1 MKLRNSAIF
10 LHNPAY
16 LWLWITLLVW
26 WSGLAGR
33 DFYLI
38 PALIFIGICSYH
50 IFKKKELIISTKWIT
65 STSGQRWIIFIF
77 FLHVVLFLVITILK
91 YYSFRWN
98 VWDVGNYSNKLY
110 NISQGRF
117 YSSYLGSHNWADHF
131 TPSMSPL
138 AILYLWIPSTHWVT
152 LAKTIAFL
160 SVPPLIF
167 QICRESF
174 QEKEQAWIVTFI
186 LGAAWMLFYAPA
198 LNSYYYEFQPSALA
212 PPFILYAFLCFQR
225 KQWFVFWIVMIVL
238 LGFKEHL
245 GAVWIG
251 FGCYMVLTTPF
262 KKTGFFLIVAGIIA
276 IYLIMF
282 QVMPFFRNY
291 EASWSMVIGPFQ
303 DIQAKL
309 IYLFKILIPFAFLP
323 VIHWRF
329 GIMAG
334 PAIGVNLISANTGMY
349 STSYHYDDM
358 SATLLILT
366 MILILSSKNNMF
378 EPWKK
383 KKDRQW
389 LIVVWGVCILS
400 LLPSSPMR
408 ELYAAI
414 PKQSHW
420 DYRNELLKFDQFSQ
434 GESIAVQT
442 ALGAHFNRTGI
453 MAVTDDINGNCAP
466 MRHDLK
472 VKKPKY
478 LVFANK
484 LNHYLINDLEQCLK
498 SMNLSNDFEKL
509 TEYQHLQIY
518 KLIHSKK

>member
-1 MKLRNSAIF
+1 
-10 LHNPAY
+10 
-16 LWLWITLLVW
+16 
-26 WSGLAGR
+26 
-33 DFYLI
+33 
-38 PALIFIGICSYH
+38 
-50 IFKKKELIISTKWIT
+50 
-65 STSGQRWIIFIF
+65 
-77 FLHVVLFLVITILK
+77 
-91 YYSFRWN
+91 
-98 VWDVGNYSNKLY
+98 
-110 NISQGRF
+110 
-117 YSSYLGSHNWADHF
+117 
-131 TPSMSPL
+131 
-138 AILYLWIPSTHWVT
+138 
-152 LAKTIAFL
+152 
-160 SVPPLIF
+160 
-167 QICRESF
+167 
-174 QEKEQAWIVTFI
+174 
-186 LGAAWMLFYAPA
+186 MLFYAPA
-198 LNSYYYEFQPSALA
+198 LNSLYYEFQPSALA

-251 FGCYMVLTTPF
+251 FGCYMVLSTPF

-358 SATLLILT
+358 SATLLILS

-442 ALGAHFNRTGI
+442 ALGTHFNRTGI
-453 MAVTDDINGNCAP
+453 MAVTDDISGHCAP
-466 MRHDLK
+466 MRQDLK

-478 LVFANK
+478 LVFAKK

-498 SMNLSNDFEKL
+498 RINLSNDFEKL
-509 TEYQHLQIY
+509 TEYKHLQIY
-518 KLIHSKK
+518 KLIYSKK